1 MSKMFKYDDIDA
13 LMKEAM
19 EWKPLD
25 ETRFDYALKF
35 IFGEIDG
42 ARRTADR
49 ARNDGTYDQ
58 KKFDGRI
65 SMLKSLAASIVRLPI
80 EDTSKEKII
89 YEPGEL
95 YATEGE

>member
-13 LMKEAM
+13 LIKEAM

-49 ARNDGTYDQ
+49 SRNYGACDQ

-80 EDTSKEKII
+80 EDTTKEKTI
-89 YEPGEL
+89 YEDGDL
-95 YATEGE
+95 YVEVK